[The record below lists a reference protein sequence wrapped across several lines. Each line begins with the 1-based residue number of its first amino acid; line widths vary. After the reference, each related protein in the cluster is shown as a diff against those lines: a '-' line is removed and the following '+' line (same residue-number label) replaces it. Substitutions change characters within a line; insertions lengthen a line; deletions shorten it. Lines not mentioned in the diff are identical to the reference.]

1 MARILLVDDE
11 KDVGRTYELM
21 LENHGFDV
29 DYFNDP
35 TMALEHFKPN
45 L

>member
-11 KDVGRTYELM
+11 KDVGRTYKLI

-29 DYFNDP
+29 DYFTDP
-35 TMALEHFKPN
+35 ANAFE
-45 L
+45 